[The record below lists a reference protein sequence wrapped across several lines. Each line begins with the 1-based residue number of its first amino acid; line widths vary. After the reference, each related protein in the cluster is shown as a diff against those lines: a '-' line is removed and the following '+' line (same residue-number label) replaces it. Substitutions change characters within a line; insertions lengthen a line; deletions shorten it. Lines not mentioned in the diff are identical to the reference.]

1 MSNCYQWRVTINNCY
16 SNLLPVVSGVL
27 QGSILGPLLFLV
39 YINDMSSYIHH
50 SQFLKFADDTK
61 INVFFLLVLCLTTVP
76 CRKMSLLYLPAWSW
90 VDFNFKKFV
99 HLSFKCKLDTS
110 SDRRIPRYDSHKDLG
125 LILSEDLYWDK
136 HHKAITAR
144 AYKVLGL
151 YNTSHYSLFSFYFHN
166 GQTV

>member
-1 MSNCYQWRVTINNCY
+1 MT
-16 SNLLPVVSGVL
+16 LKLM
-27 QGSILGPLLFLV
+27 F
-39 YINDMSSYIHH
+39 SS
-50 SQFLKFADDTK
+50 SQQL
-61 INVFFLLVLCLTTVP
+61 LCLTSVP

-90 VDFNFKKFV
+90 VDFNFKKFG
-99 HLSFKCKLDTS
+99 HLSFKCKLDTT

-136 HHKAITAR
+136 HHKVITAR

-166 GQTV
+166 GQTVQLCITGMITITLLHSNMASSSDERYLEH